1 MAVMRTTAV
10 LAFAAAMFGCPTPAP
25 ASTASPAIGPLYFPS
40 IFGIGPKLGFVHYC
54 TAGVVH
60 SSTRDLII
68 TAAHCVYGNGLGI
81 EFAPGYSA
89 GQTPF
94 GTWSV
99 IAAYIDPA
107 WTEHHD
113 PRHDVAILRVAHKKG
128 RAIED
133 VVGAHVL
140 GTAPAPGTPVTTT
153 GYAVGRNDEPITC
166 TARSYLT
173 DGYPSIDC
181 PGFVNGTSGGPWIS
195 GGELVGVI
203 GGLDEGGCTPATS
216 YSSPFGDATMQ
227 LLQRA
232 EAGRH
237 AGALFVPP
245 VSSGC

>member
-1 MAVMRTTAV
+1 MDAMRTTAV

-25 ASTASPAIGPLYFPS
+25 ASTVSPAIGPLYFPS
-40 IFGIGPKLGFVHYC
+40 VFGIGPKLGFVHYC
-54 TAGVVH
+54 SASVVH

-81 EFAPGYSA
+81 EFAPGYAA
-89 GQTPF
+89 GRTPF

-99 IAAYIDPA
+99 TAAYVDPA
-107 WTEHHD
+107 WIEHRD
-113 PRHDVAILRVAHKKG
+113 PRHDVAILRVARNKG

-133 VVGAHVL
+133 VVGAHAL
-140 GTAPAPGTPVTTT
+140 ATAPLPGTAVTMT

-173 DGYPSIDC
+173 DGYPSLDC

-203 GGLDEGGCTPATS
+203 GGLDEGGCT
-216 YSSPFGDATMQ
+216 
-227 LLQRA
+227 
-232 EAGRH
+232 
-237 AGALFVPP
+237 
-245 VSSGC
+245 